1 MNTKSIAIILLTLS
15 ISPVNAATAFL
26 KGERTS
32 GFNKIC
38 FYDNMGSEVAI
49 TIKSTDLCPL
59 TIDVK

>member
-1 MNTKSIAIILLTLS
+1 MNTKTIAIMLLTLACL
-15 ISPVNAATAFL
+15 PVSAATAFL
-26 KGERTS
+26 TGEKTS

-59 TIDVK
+59 TINVK